1 MASKQPSQ
9 LHSEMEKVRNLW
21 KLSEGE
27 RRKELQKE
35 TFRELREME
44 MERQARADQEAVE
57 KRRREQEERDKAAER
72 LRREKERLQEE
83 RRRQEAKRREEEK
96 AAAGEVKALEEQ
108 RKHQL
113 EQERRHWLTVMKVEE
128 KPITGSRFM
137 VRDLK
142 EEQQSRYREAELC
155 RLRKE
160 EDRARSK
167 CLLKAQQRR
176 QIQFNNWAGNQRA
189 GGEPD
194 ETDLHPNGR
203 TNTPPSER
211 VGLECEKTP
220 RSSESLLWQ
229 KVKLGL
235 GPLLEKYRD
244 ELERK
249 REARRL
255 KAEEQYSKWT
265 ASKERQHFLSKQFDC
280 YTEGFNMSRNS
291 ILKKAFR

>member
-1 MASKQPSQ
+1 
-9 LHSEMEKVRNLW
+9 MEKVRNLR

-35 TFRELREME
+35 MFRELREME
-44 MERQARADQEAVE
+44 MERQATADQEAVE

-72 LRREKERLQEE
+72 LRMEKERLQEE
-83 RRRQEAKRREEEK
+83 RRRQEAKWREEEEK
-96 AAAGEVKALEEQ
+96 AAGEVKALEEQ

-113 EQERRHWLTVMKVEE
+113 EQERCHWLTVMTVEE

-142 EEQQSRYREAELC
+142 EEQQQSRYRQAELC

-176 QIQFNNWAGNQRA
+176 CIQFNNWAGNQRA
-189 GGEPD
+189 GGEPG
-194 ETDLHPNGR
+194 ETDLHPTGR

-211 VGLECEKTP
+211 VGLKCEKTP

-235 GPLLEKYRD
+235 RPLLEKYRD

-249 REARRL
+249 REARGL

-265 ASKERQHFLSKQFDC
+265 ASKERQHFLFEQFDC

-291 ILKKAFR
+291 ILKKAFC